1 MVLGTLLRKV
11 LEGSMAG
18 SFKLTVRHVDRSLL
32 GITKVKVKLLEKKQ
46 AEVGAK
52 MNVQHSM
59 T

>member
-52 MNVQHSM
+52 
-59 T
+59 